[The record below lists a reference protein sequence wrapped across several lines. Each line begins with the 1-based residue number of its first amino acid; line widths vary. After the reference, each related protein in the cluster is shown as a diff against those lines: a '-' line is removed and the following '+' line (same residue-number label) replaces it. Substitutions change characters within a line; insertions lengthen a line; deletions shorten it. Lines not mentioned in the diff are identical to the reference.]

1 MIRANSRYLPM
12 QILVVS
18 ATALEIKPVISFL
31 EHSNSDANI
40 LITGIG
46 GAATAF
52 SLTDYCNKNTVDIII
67 QGGVAGYFK
76 KDKLGE
82 VFVISQETFADLGVW
97 ENKKFKTV
105 FDLQLEEKN
114 KFPFKKGL
122 LTNPYKK
129 LLALT
134 KLKRVS
140 AIGVNEITTDK
151 KRIDWYKQ
159 NFSPVVESM
168 EGAAFHYVC
177 LQKKI
182 PFLQLRAASNY
193 IGERNKSK
201 WKMKEAIIN
210 LNKELIFLLSE
221 LSDYDET
228 HFRI

>member
-1 MIRANSRYLPM
+1 MIRANCRYLPM

-46 GAATAF
+46 GAAAAF